1 MGDLLQDLRYACRS
15 LGQRPGFAAAAL
27 VTVAIGIGANIT
39 VFSIVNALLLRP
51 LPFGERSDR
60 IVTLYAT
67 HAQQAEDWGWGD
79 SEISLPDMEDFREA
93 GVLEALGGYMGRS
106 FTLSGD
112 EAAERVRG
120 GSVTPDLFP
129 LLGIS
134 PVLGRHFRADEGA
147 APGLESVVM
156 LTHGLWQRRYGAN
169 PDVVGKAIMVNGLP
183 RTVVGVL
190 PPGFRFPERDD
201 LYMPLGWD
209 EAPRSARNVNAIAL
223 LGPGVTL
230 AQARD
235 RLSATAARL
244 ALEYADTNR
253 GFGVHVLP
261 FRDSQVDR
269 SERRISAVLMAAVG
283 FVLLIA
289 CANLANLFLVRGV
302 ARQRETAIRA
312 AMGASRGRLARQ
324 LFLDAAV
331 LAVPGTLLGL
341 LGAVWA
347 LDAIRA
353 SFPEELPYWISFDLD
368 GRVALFTAG
377 AAVFTAVAVGVLP
390 SIRASRPHLVDDL
403 KDGVRATPG
412 RSQQRVQSGLVAAQV
427 ALCLA
432 LLIGA
437 RLMIASFMAMQT
449 ADLGIDHRSLV
460 TVRAYLAG
468 DEYDEVAAR
477 SRFFDEA
484 AATLQ
489 QLPGVTAA
497 AATTSI
503 PGDDGGAGGRVVIDG
518 RTGADDAVGA
528 STIGVTAGIFDVF
541 GVRPL
546 DGRTFTPAETLDAE
560 SQVTVVSET
569 LARYLWPAGTAVGA
583 RIGIQTATA
592 VRWYRVIGVVPDVHY
607 EEIGESTPQSQRTLY
622 LPYAAQ
628 PSRTMA
634 FIARTSTQPDRAL
647 LAARSALQQRHPG
660 LPLFEAMTMAERR
673 RFVTWEDEFFGKL
686 MGTFALMALAL
697 ACVGIYA
704 LIAFA
709 VRQREGEIGIRLALG
724 AEPAQVARLFVRQG
738 FVVAVI
744 GIAAGGGL
752 AAALVAGL
760 SGVVYG
766 VDPWSGWHFA
776 GAAVVLVLVVLLA
789 SYLPA
794 RRASRASPTAVL
806 RAG

>member
-1 MGDLLQDLRYACRS
+1 MWELVQDIRHAFRS
-15 LGQRPGFAAAAL
+15 LGKRPGFAAATL
-27 VTVAIGIGANIT
+27 LTVAIGLGANIT

-79 SEISLPDMEDFREA
+79 SEISLADLQDFRGS
-93 GVLEALGGYMGRS
+93 GVLEALGGYMERS
-106 FTLSGD
+106 FTLTGD

-129 LLGIS
+129 LLGIT
-134 PVLGRHFRADEGA
+134 PVLGRHFRAEEGA
-147 APGLESVVM
+147 APGLEPVVM

-169 PDVVGKAIMVNGLP
+169 PDIVGRAVTVNGLP

-201 LYMPLGWD
+201 LYMPLRWD
-209 EAPRSARNVNAIAL
+209 EAPRNARNVNAIGL
-223 LGPGVTL
+223 LAPGVAL

-244 ALEYADTNR
+244 AREHAETNR
-253 GFGVHVLP
+253 GFGVHLLP
-261 FRDSQVDR
+261 FRDAQIGREERQV
-269 SERRISAVLMAAVG
+269 SVVLMAAVG

-302 ARQRETAIRA
+302 ARQRDTAIHA
-312 AMGASRGRLARQ
+312 AMGASRSRLARQ

-331 LAVPGTLLGL
+331 LSIMGAALGL

-347 LDAIRA
+347 LDAIHA
-353 SFPEELPYWISFDLD
+353 SFPEELPYWLSFDLD
-368 GRVALFTAG
+368 LRVALFTAS
-377 AAVFTAVAVGVLP
+377 AAVFTAAAVGVLP
-390 SIRASRPHLVDDL
+390 AIRASRPHLVEDL
-403 KDGVRATPG
+403 KDGIRATPG
-412 RSQQRVQSGLVAAQV
+412 RAQQRVQSSLVAAQV

-432 LLIGA
+432 LLVGA
-437 RLMIASFMAMQT
+437 HLMIGSFLALQT
-449 ADLGIDHRSLV
+449 ADLGIDHRPLI

-468 DEYDEVAAR
+468 DQYDDVGAR
-477 SRFFDEA
+477 SRFYDEA
-484 AATLQ
+484 ATALQ
-489 QLPGVTAA
+489 QVPGVTAA

-503 PGDDGGAGGRVVIDG
+503 PGDDGGAGVRLVIDG
-518 RTGADDAVGA
+518 RSGPDEAVGA
-528 STIGVTAGIFDVF
+528 STIGVTAAIFDTF
-541 GVRPL
+541 GIRAL
-546 DGRTFTPAETLDAE
+546 DGRTFTPAEILDPE
-560 SQVTVVSET
+560 TRVTVVNET
-569 LARYLWPAGTAVGA
+569 LARHFWPAGDAVGA
-583 RIGIQTATA
+583 RVGIERTAD
-592 VRWYRVIGVVPDVHY
+592 VLWYRVVGVVPDVHY
-607 EEIGESTPQSQRTLY
+607 EEIGEATPQSQRTMY

-634 FIARTSTQPDRAL
+634 LVARASGQPEQVL
-647 LAARSALQQRHPG
+647 LAARAALERRYPG
-660 LPLFEAMTMAERR
+660 MPLYEVMTMAERR
-673 RFVTWEDEFFGKL
+673 RFVTWEQEFFGRL
-686 MGTFALMALAL
+686 MGVFATLAVAL

-709 VRQREGEIGIRLALG
+709 VRQRQREIGVRLALG
-724 AEPAQVARLFVRQG
+724 AEPAQVARLFVGQG
-738 FVVAVI
+738 LRVAAI
-744 GIAAGGGL
+744 GIAAGAAL

-766 VDPWSGWHFA
+766 VDPWSGWHFS
-776 GAAVVLVLVVLLA
+776 GAAALLVVVVLLA

-794 RRASRASPTAVL
+794 RRASRANPTAVL